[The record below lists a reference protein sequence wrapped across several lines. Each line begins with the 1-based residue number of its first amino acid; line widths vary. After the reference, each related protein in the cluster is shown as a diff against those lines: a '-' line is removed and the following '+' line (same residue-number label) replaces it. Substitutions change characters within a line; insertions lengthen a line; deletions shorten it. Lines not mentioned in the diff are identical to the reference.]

1 MHFFYSKVQCDRLNF
16 FFSFSI
22 AREKLP
28 LLDLISI
35 EYFVLALYNK
45 LNVEE
50 NVHKVIVEA
59 LIQKIKYLDIKGL

>member
-16 FFSFSI
+16 FFSI

-35 EYFVLALYNK
+35 EYFVLELYNK

-50 NVHKVIVEA
+50 NVHKVIIEA